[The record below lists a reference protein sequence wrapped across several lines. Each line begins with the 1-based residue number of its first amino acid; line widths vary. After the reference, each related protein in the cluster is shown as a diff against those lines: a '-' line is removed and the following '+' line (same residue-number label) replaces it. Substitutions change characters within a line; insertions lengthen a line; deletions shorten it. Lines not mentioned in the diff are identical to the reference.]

1 MERRKFLVRTG
12 GLATVTALAGC
23 GGDGGD
29 GGDSGD
35 GGDGDGSDGSDG
47 GDGGDGDDMD
57 GDDGG
62 STDGGDMDD
71 VRLGVLLPFTGDFS
85 WVGSAVMP
93 IAEMLAEE
101 INSNGGIGGR
111 DVNLIQAD
119 TEATVDASV
128 SATQN
133 LVNVE
138 NVHGIIGPTS
148 LTFTGVTDI
157 IQENNVPTIS
167 PTAGTTE
174 LNDIGGEYIFR
185 TVPSDTIGGRAIA
198 KAAREE
204 SINGEQSYEQMGL
217 IVGEAP
223 ALTPFEEPIRS
234 SFEEFGGTITNTINF
249 SPGQSSYESQISS
262 MMQTEPEIIA
272 LVASPEDSAKFFRAA
287 FNAGYEGNWFL
298 TQEAA
303 NQAFLDDNE
312 QQLTEGIFGLQ
323 EVADPDAMEGGRLE
337 QFRQDVM
344 DFSGEEPGE
353 FALNTYDAINV
364 MAGALQATATAG
376 DDLTG
381 ANIAPNIRAV
391 AEPPGEEVT
400 DFPSAASAIR
410 DGTEVDYSGLVGP
423 INFDENG
430 DVAAPFG
437 IMQAQ
442 SGEWEQVSLLRA
454 SDI

>member
-23 GGDGGD
+23 GGGD
-29 GGDSGD
+29 GGSDGED
-35 GGDGDGSDGSDG
+35 GGSDGGDGSDGSDG
-47 GDGGDGDDMD
+47 GEDMD
-57 GDDGG
+57 GDDGE

-71 VRLGVLLPFTGDFS
+71 VRLGVLLPFTGDFA

-93 IAEMLAEE
+93 VAEMLAEV

-111 DVNLIQAD
+111 NVRLIQAD

-133 LVNVE
+133 LIDVE

-157 IQENNVPTIS
+157 IQENQVPTIS

-174 LNDIGGEYIFR
+174 LDDIGGEYIFR

-198 KAAREE
+198 RAAREQ
-204 SINGEQSYEQMGL
+204 SINGEQSYERMGL

-234 SFEEFGGTITNTINF
+234 SFEEFGGTITDTINF
-249 SPGQSSYESQISS
+249 SPGQSSYESQVSS

-272 LVASPEDSAKFFRAA
+272 LVASPEDSSKFFRAA

-312 QQLTEGIFGLQ
+312 QQLTEGVFGLQ
-323 EVADPDAMEGGRLE
+323 EVADPDAQEGGRIE

-344 DFSGEEPGE
+344 DFSGDEPGE
-353 FALNTYDAINV
+353 FALNTFDAINV
-364 MAGALQATATAG
+364 MAGAMVATAAGG
-376 DDLTG
+376 DDLTR

-391 AEPPGEEVT
+391 AEPPGNEVT
-400 DFPSAASAIR
+400 DFPSAASALR

-423 INFDENG
+423 IDFDENG
-430 DVAAPFG
+430 NVAAPFG

-442 SGEWEQVSLLRA
+442 SGEWEQVSLLQA
-454 SDI
+454 SDIQ